1 MSVQQRPFTAILDF
15 RAEQAPDEDAI
26 LFVDGGIWSWR
37 DLRREARS
45 QAAALQRLG
54 VGQGDYVLSWMPNC
68 PTSVATIF
76 ALSYLGAIYVP
87 INTSY
92 RGAMLAHVIRT
103 AGARL
108 MIVHAGLFER
118 LEEIDIGQL
127 KDVIVMGG
135 KPSVSTSFKIH
146 GAQALVADP
155 DALLPPA
162 RNVEDWDTQMV
173 IFTSGTTGPS
183 KAVLAS
189 YRHARSA
196 ALGFRNIGPRD
207 RNLTAMP
214 LYHVG
219 GIYGL
224 FWALFHGGSVV
235 VADGF
240 STGAFWSIVERYGIT
255 TTGLLGSMV
264 DFLNGLPPAPGDKD
278 HGLRTAVIAPYG
290 VAAMQFAERF
300 GVRVYTEF
308 NMSELA
314 VPLFCGPDPVVAGT
328 CGFPSPGTQLRL
340 VDAFDE
346 EVADGAVGELI
357 VRMDVPWTI
366 SHGYLN
372 DDRATAATWR
382 NGWFHTGDMFRRD
395 AQGHYHF
402 VDRAKDAIR
411 RRGENI
417 SSFEVENA
425 LMSFSGVIEASAIGV
440 PAPNGAEQEVMAVLK
455 VHEPQSFDPAA
466 LISFLE
472 KEIAHFMIPRFVR
485 LVEEF
490 PRTPTQKIEKHRLRS
505 EGVTQ
510 QTWDREAA
518 GIKIRRMKLKAP

>member
-1 MSVQQRPFTAILDF
+1 MSPQHRPFCAILDV
-15 RAEQAPDEDAI
+15 RAEETPDEDAI
-26 LFVDGGIWSWR
+26 LFVGGEVWTWR
-37 DLRREARS
+37 DVRRKARS

-92 RGAMLAHVIRT
+92 RGAMLAHVIQT

-108 MIVHAGLFER
+108 MIVHADLFER
-118 LEEIDIGQL
+118 LEDIDTGPL

-135 KPSVSTSFKIH
+135 KPGDAPKLRIYGTE
-146 GAQALVADP
+146 ALMADA

-162 RNVEDWDTQMV
+162 RVVEDWDTQLV

-189 YRHARSA
+189 YRHVRTA
-196 ALGFRNIGPRD
+196 ALGFRNVGPGD

-240 STGAFWSIVERYGIT
+240 STGAFWSIVDQYGVT

-264 DFLNGLPPAPGDKD
+264 DFLNSLPPAPRDKE
-278 HGLRTAVIAPYG
+278 HRLRTAVIAPYG

-314 VPLFCGPDPVVAGT
+314 VPLFCGPDPGIVGT
-328 CGFPSPGTQLRL
+328 CGLPSPGTRLRL

-346 EVADGAVGELI
+346 EVAAEAVGELV

-372 DDRATAATWR
+372 DDRATAAAWR

-395 AQGHYHF
+395 AKGHYHF

-425 LMSFSGVIEASAIGV
+425 LMSFPGVVEAAAIGV
-440 PAPNGAEQEVMAVLK
+440 PAPDGAEQDVMAVLK
-455 VHEPQSFDPAA
+455 VHEPQAFDPAA
-466 LISFLE
+466 LIAFLE
-472 KEIAHFMIPRFVR
+472 KAIAHFMIPRFVR
-485 LVEEF
+485 LVEQF
-490 PRTPTQKIEKHRLRS
+490 PRTPTQKIEKHRLRA
-505 EGVTQ
+505 EGVTP
-510 QTWDREAA
+510 QTWDRETA
-518 GIKIRRMKLKAP
+518 GIRVRRMKLKSF

>member
-1 MSVQQRPFTAILDF
+1 MSLQHRPFSAILDSL
-15 RAEQAPDEDAI
+15 ADEAPDEEAI
-26 LFVDGGIWSWR
+26 LFVDREVWTWR
-37 DLRREARS
+37 DVRREARC
-45 QAAALQRLG
+45 QAAALQGLG
-54 VGQGDYVLSWMPNC
+54 VGHGDYVLSWMPNC
-68 PTSVATIF
+68 PTSVATLF

-87 INTSY
+87 INTAY

-103 AGARL
+103 AEARL
-108 MIVHAGLFER
+108 MIVHAGLFDR
-118 LEEIDIGQL
+118 LEEIDTGPL
-127 KDVIVMGG
+127 KDVIVVGERPG
-135 KPSVSTSFKIH
+135 VSTNFIIH
-146 GAQALVADP
+146 AAEALEGDA
-155 DALLPPA
+155 DALIPPA
-162 RNVEDWDTQMV
+162 RAVEDWDTQMV

-183 KAVLAS
+183 KAVLTS

-196 ALGFRNIGPRD
+196 ALGFRHVGPGD

-224 FWALFHGGSVV
+224 FWAMFHRGSAV

-240 STGAFWSIVERYGIT
+240 STAAFWSIVRQYGVT

-264 DFLNGLPPAPGDKD
+264 DFLNALPPDPGEKN
-278 HGLRTAVIAPYG
+278 HSLQSAVIAPYG
-290 VAAMQFAERF
+290 VAAMQFAKRY

-314 VPLFCGPDPVVAGT
+314 VPLFCGPDPVVVGT
-328 CGFPSPGTQLRL
+328 CGLPSPGTQLRL

-372 DDRATAATWR
+372 DDRATASTWR

-402 VDRAKDAIR
+402 MDRAKDAIR

-425 LMSFSGVIEASAIGV
+425 LMCFPGVVEAAAIGV
-440 PAPNGAEQEVMAVLK
+440 PAPDGAEQEVMAVLK
-455 VHEPQSFDPAA
+455 VHEPEAFDPAT
-466 LISFLE
+466 LIAFLE

-485 LVEEF
+485 LVDQF
-490 PRTPTQKIEKHRLRS
+490 PRTPTQKIEKHRLRA
-505 EGVTQ
+505 EGVTPR
-510 QTWDREAA
+510 TWDRETA
-518 GIKIRRMKLKAP
+518 GIKIRRAKLQAL

>member
-1 MSVQQRPFTAILDF
+1 MNLQQRPFSAILDI
-15 RAEQAPDEDAI
+15 RVDETPHRDAI
-26 LFVDGGIWSWR
+26 LFVDGETWTWR
-37 DLRREARS
+37 DLQREARS
-45 QAAALQRLG
+45 KAAGLQRLG

-87 INTSY
+87 VNTSY

-103 AGARL
+103 AGARH
-108 MIVHAGLFER
+108 MILHAELFER
-118 LEEIDIGQL
+118 LAEIDTGQL
-127 KDVIVMGG
+127 EDVIVMGG
-135 KPSVSTSFKIH
+135 TPTCSMSFKVH
-146 GAQALVADP
+146 GAEALGGDA

-162 RNVEDWDTQMV
+162 RAVEDWDTQMV

-196 ALGFRNIGPRD
+196 ALGFRNVGPGD

-224 FWALFHGGSVV
+224 FWALFHGGSAV

-240 STGAFWSIVERYGIT
+240 STGAFWSVVERYGVT

-264 DFLNGLPPAPGDKD
+264 DFLNGLPPSPGDKN
-278 HGLRTAVIAPYG
+278 HSLKTAVIAPYG

-314 VPLFCGPDPVVAGT
+314 VPLFCGPDPAVVGT
-328 CGFPSPGTQLRL
+328 CGLPSPGTQLRL

-357 VRMDVPWTI
+357 VRMDMPWTI

-382 NGWFHTGDMFRRD
+382 NGWFHTGDMFRCD

-425 LMSFSGVIEASAIGV
+425 LMSFAGVMEAAAIGV
-440 PAPNGAEQEVMAVLK
+440 PASDGAEQEVMAVLK
-455 VHEPQSFDPAA
+455 VDAPQAFDPAA

-472 KEIAHFMIPRFVR
+472 NEIAHFMIPRFVR
-485 LVEEF
+485 LVEQF
-490 PRTPTQKIEKHRLRS
+490 PRTPTLKIEKHRLRS
-505 EGVTQ
+505 EGVTP

-518 GIKIRRMKLKAP
+518 GIKIRRMKLKAL